1 MAGDKPASIKKLKAE
16 RRVLKSSITLI
27 EKYVNEK
34 INEPENLSEQFEVR
48 LHSLKESFQEYK
60 KVNTEIHS
68 LLNTVPETDEVE
80 DLYFEV
86 SSNIKYLKS
95 KNSVVVVEV
104 ASAAP
109 VFSKLP
115 NLELRSYSGKEISKF
130 KEFYEMFVAVVHN
143 QKSLSDVQRLCYL
156 RKYLEGEALA
166 LINNLPL
173 INDSYE
179 AAIELLKKR

>member
-1 MAGDKPASIKKLKAE
+1 M
-16 RRVLKSSITLI
+16 
-27 EKYVNEK
+27 
-34 INEPENLSEQFEVR
+34 
-48 LHSLKESFQEYK
+48 
-60 KVNTEIHS
+60 NTEIHS
-68 LLNTVPETDEVE
+68 LLNTVPEADEEDEVE

-86 SSNIKYLKS
+86 SSNITKYLKS
-95 KNSVVVVEV
+95 KNSVVVEV

-115 NLELRSYSGKEISKF
+115 YLELRSYSGKEISKF

-143 QKSLSDVQRLCYL
+143 QKSPSDVQRLCYL

-173 INDSYE
+173 I
-179 AAIELLKKR
+179 